1 VQYRNEKGQFVKGQ
15 KNETVVGR
23 NELGRFVNKPVQII
37 VLPVENTKQTNVES
51 EKKMFETKNSRAN
64 AIEAALM
71 TGAETINDI
80 TNMVV
85 ETRPNDDPK
94 KVKNQVKAILRDI
107 REKRGRWAKYNIAE
121 EGTKIVLR

>member
-1 VQYRNEKGQFVKGQ
+1 MQRNEKGQFVKGQ

-23 NELGRFVNKPVQII
+23 DELGRFVNKPVQII
-37 VLPVENTKQTNVES
+37 VLPVENVEQPNVES

-64 AIEAALM
+64 AIEAALV
-71 TGAETINDI
+71 TGAETVDNI

-94 KVKNQVKAILRDI
+94 KVKGQIKAILRDV
-107 REKRGRWAKYNIAE
+107 REGRGRWAKYNITE
-121 EGTKIVLR
+121 EGTKIVLK